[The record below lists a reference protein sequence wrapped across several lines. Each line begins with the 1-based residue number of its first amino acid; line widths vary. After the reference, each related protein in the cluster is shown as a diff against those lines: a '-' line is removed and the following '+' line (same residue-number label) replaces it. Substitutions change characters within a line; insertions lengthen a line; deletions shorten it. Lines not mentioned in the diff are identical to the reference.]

1 MARYTPEFLAALQH
15 RYEKTDQPMRSLAAE
30 FEIGIS
36 TLSSLVEKQGWAKRS
51 QRQRDC
57 PPTLRNVLA
66 QAEAL
71 AVEASTLPPRS
82 GRADRRASAD
92 ASRGGRS
99 NQSPPEGPPDPSPP
113 LAALAGGGEPAV
125 LVAEGQPALSPA
137 ERLEALV
144 VKEIAA
150 EETMRAELE
159 TRPRARGE
167 SERCARTL
175 SILTQT
181 LQTLQRLP
189 GSQGSGT
196 RVCDCDDDMPEDMD
210 AFRDE
215 LARRIRAFV
224 ASRTGDPGFEESE
237 GERQ

>member
-1 MARYTPEFLAALQH
+1 MARYTPEFLAALQQ
-15 RYEKTDQPMRSLAAE
+15 RYEETDQPMRSLAAE

-36 TLSSLVEKQGWAKRS
+36 TLSSLVEKQSWTKRS

-66 QAEAL
+66 EAEAL
-71 AVEASTLPPRS
+71 AALPPPERGRACPGLDPRSDGEAVRVGVASEQTPTPTLP
-82 GRADRRASAD
+82 
-92 ASRGGRS
+92 
-99 NQSPPEGPPDPSPP
+99 
-113 LAALAGGGEPAV
+113 LAGGGSPAV
-125 LVAEGQPALSPA
+125 PGAEGEPTLSPA

-150 EETMRAELE
+150 EEATRAELE

-181 LQTLQRLP
+181 LHTLQRLP
-189 GSQGSGT
+189 GGQGSGT

-215 LARRIRAFV
+215 LARRIDAFV
-224 ASRTGDPGFEESE
+224 ASRTGENDLEAAEDE
-237 GERQ
+237 GK